1 MCGKKQAPYRRPTIL
16 EWPVNLLSGALCS
29 VCHLLHILY
38 TVRGKKTT
46 ITPTIF
52 GAVAQ
57 NVAAWA
63 TRRPGFLHT
72 CGTLEKAQTLPPLTL
87 FLITVPSDLLC
98 EWVRTSPTAISANC
112 SSPTYKLTHLK
123 KKIERYYSS
132 EYTIAGILI
141 YWTFISFFLRSC
153 DRAS

>member
-1 MCGKKQAPYRRPTIL
+1 VWHKASSILKTHNSGVTGEPVIWSFMLCVSPATHSVYRKGGKKT
-16 EWPVNLLSGALCS
+16 
-29 VCHLLHILY
+29 
-38 TVRGKKTT
+38 TT

-63 TRRPGFLHT
+63 TRRPGSLHT
-72 CGTLEKAQTLPPLTL
+72 CGTFAKAQPSPPLTL

-98 EWVRTSPTAISANC
+98 EWMRTSSTATSANC

-123 KKIERYYSS
+123 QKKNPKLEV
-132 EYTIAGILI
+132 L
-141 YWTFISFFLRSC
+141 F
-153 DRAS
+153 